1 MAVCSDQ
8 TLRLDPSCTGELF
21 PLSKGGLAMNLSIVI
36 VAVNAISTLFQTLTL
51 LTMAQLRRLVRCTFS
66 G

>member
-1 MAVCSDQ
+1 
-8 TLRLDPSCTGELF
+8 
-21 PLSKGGLAMNLSIVI
+21 MNLSIVI